1 MHIVISRKELLRG
14 LHRVQGV
21 VEKRNAMPI
30 LSNVLLETKEG
41 GLEMFATDLEIGIR
55 GFYHA
60 DVKKPGGA
68 AVSARKLLEILKEL
82 PEADIVMATVED
94 SSFLSIR
101 CGSSQFKI
109 MALSPGDFPKMPVT
123 TGKELPEIPAG
134 LLARM
139 LSKTTY
145 AVGEHDTRYMLNGV
159 NIMVEQVTVPS
170 TKHVLRC
177 VGTDGHRL
185 AVTELDIGD
194 ASGTGDLRVIIP
206 KKAAQEIKKLL
217 SELDGEQDEEPR
229 LGITDNQLVL
239 RLSGLLLSA
248 RLIEGAYPDYEQ
260 VIPVGNDQKVTLDKK
275 GFETAIRRVALL
287 APDRVNTIHLT
298 FETDR
303 VVLHSS
309 TSDLGEATDEL
320 AAQYGGPGFEAV
332 FNARYLLDALA
343 SIDGD
348 QVVLELKG
356 SSSPCLIHET
366 GPVRTTCVVMPMK
379 V

>member
-1 MHIVISRKELLRG
+1 MHVVISRKELLRG

-21 VEKRNAMPI
+21 VEKRNTMPI
-30 LSNVLLETKEG
+30 LSNVLLQTKEG

-55 GFYHA
+55 GFYKA
-60 DVKKPGGA
+60 EVKKPGGT

-82 PEADIVMATVED
+82 PEIDIVLATMED
-94 SSFLSIR
+94 SSFLSIH

-109 MALSPGDFPKMPVT
+109 MALSPGDFPKMPMEI
-123 TGKELPEIPAG
+123 GKELPKVPAG

-159 NIMVEQVTVPS
+159 NIMVVQVTVPS
-170 TKHVLRC
+170 TKYVLRC

-194 ASGTGDLRVIIP
+194 ASGIGDLRVIIP

-217 SELDGEQDEEPR
+217 SEFDGEQDEEPR
-229 LGITDNQLVL
+229 LGITDSQLVL
-239 RLSGLLLSA
+239 RMSGLLLSA
-248 RLIEGAYPDYEQ
+248 RLIAGSYPDYEQ
-260 VIPVGNDQKVTLDKK
+260 VIPVGNDQKVTLDK
-275 GFETAIRRVALL
+275 GSFETAIRRVALL

-298 FETDR
+298 FEIDR

-320 AAQYGGPGFEAV
+320 AAQYKGTGFEAV

-348 QVVLELKG
+348 QIVLELKG
-356 SSSPCLIHET
+356 SASPCLIHENGT
-366 GPVRTTCVVMPMK
+366 VRTTCVVMPMK

>member
-1 MHIVISRKELLRG
+1 MHVVIARKELLRG

-21 VEKRNAMPI
+21 VEKRNTMPI

-60 DVKKPGGA
+60 EVKKPGGA

-82 PEADIVMATVED
+82 PDTDVVMATIED

-109 MALSPGDFPKMPVT
+109 MALSPSDFPKMPMT
-123 TGKELPEIPAG
+123 IGKELPEIPAG

-159 NIMVEQVTVPS
+159 NIMVAQVTVPS

-217 SELDGEQDEEPR
+217 SELDGEQEEEPR
-229 LGITDNQLVL
+229 LGITENQLVL
-239 RLSGLLLSA
+239 RMSGLLLSA

-260 VIPVGNDQKVTLDKK
+260 VIPVGNDQKVTVDK
-275 GFETAIRRVALL
+275 GSFETAIRRVALL

-320 AAQYGGPGFEAV
+320 PAEYGGAGFEAV

-343 SIDGD
+343 SIDAD

-356 SSSPCLIHET
+356 SASPCLIHET

>member
-1 MHIVISRKELLRG
+1 MHVVISRKELLRG

-60 DVKKPGGA
+60 EVKQPGGA

-82 PEADIVMATVED
+82 PDTDVVMATVED

-109 MALSPGDFPKMPVT
+109 MALSPGDFPKMPMTV
-123 TGKELPEIPAG
+123 GKDLPAIPTG
-134 LLARM
+134 LLSRM
-139 LSKTTY
+139 LSKTIY

-159 NIMVEQVTVPS
+159 NIMVVQVTMPN
-170 TKHVLRC
+170 TKYVLRC

-194 ASGTGDLRVIIP
+194 ASGIGELRVIIP
-206 KKAAQEIKKLL
+206 KKAAHEIKKLL
-217 SELDGEQDEEPR
+217 SECDDEKDEEPR

-239 RLSGLLLSA
+239 RMSSLLLSA

-260 VIPVGNDQKVTLDKK
+260 VIPVGNDKKITVDKSN
-275 GFETAIRRVALL
+275 FEAAIRRVALL
-287 APDRVNTIHLT
+287 APDRVNTIRLT
-298 FETDR
+298 FEADR
-303 VVLHSS
+303 IVLHSS

-320 AAQYGGPGFEAV
+320 AAQYGGEGFESV

-343 SIDGD
+343 SIDD
-348 QVVLELKG
+348 DHVVLELKG
-356 SSSPCLIHET
+356 ASSPCLIHED
-366 GPVRTTCVVMPMK
+366 GPVRSTCVVMPMK